1 MAWGPKGGRGVDDLV
16 DRLTRNDPSLTSLHI
31 FSSRKFGREE
41 VQQICAALK
50 SNTVL
55 KELYASGH
63 SLTSESAGLL
73 GAMLASNT
81 SLVSLCVGND
91 TLGDAVSL
99 CRHR

>member
-1 MAWGPKGGRGVDDLV
+1 MI
-16 DRLTRNDPSLTSLHI
+16 TQ
-31 FSSRKFGREE
+31 E

-63 SLTSESAGLL
+63 GMTLETAGLL

-99 CRHR
+99 CTIDDML